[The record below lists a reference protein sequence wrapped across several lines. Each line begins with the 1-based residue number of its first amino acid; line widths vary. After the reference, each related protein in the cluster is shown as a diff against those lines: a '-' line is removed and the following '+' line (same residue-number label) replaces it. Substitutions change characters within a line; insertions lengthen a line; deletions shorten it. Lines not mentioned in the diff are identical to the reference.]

1 MFKKEHF
8 SPGGKAGANPA
19 RSRRCV
25 PDEPAIPP
33 NFREGA
39 EEDDGS
45 QKTRGEKSRFDARGD
60 SGRLPGDFFFAKKRR
75 NLRMNDE
82 INNCL
87 QEIPLFP
94 TTSPKPPLR
103 ACLFAEIDL
112 VLYNDLILGTRRV
125 WYNMKY
131 IFEIIF
137 WLAVI
142 LWLPVRQELA
152 GNTLQT
158 ITDVVLAL
166 AVIATLCNYWR
177 RYHARRR

>member
-75 NLRMNDE
+75 
-82 INNCL
+82 
-87 QEIPLFP
+87 
-94 TTSPKPPLR
+94 SKGGPPLAGR
-103 ACLFAEIDL
+103 SADYDICRWEVGDIFDRGLSHVVAE
-112 VLYNDLILGTRRV
+112 V
-125 WYNMKY
+125 
-131 IFEIIF
+131 
-137 WLAVI
+137 
-142 LWLPVRQELA
+142 LPVGMSRIAIPFDGEDRFEA
-152 GNTLQT
+152 S
-158 ITDVVLAL
+158 
-166 AVIATLCNYWR
+166 AVDEPLC
-177 RYHARRR
+177 HAAASGE